1 MLRRRLVGALL
12 VVATAVGG
20 NTLSPRHA
28 RAQEVIDLDEDE
40 GAKPKKKAGGK
51 KKGAVDIDLDDA
63 PRRVVTPLRPV
74 R

>member
-40 GAKPKKKAGGK
+40 AM
-51 KKGAVDIDLDDA
+51 DLVNTEIRA
-63 PRRVVTPLRPV
+63 MYEERREARA
-74 R
+74 REEEQQ